1 MENILL
7 VTSIII
13 IAFGILQIILFF
25 KVWGMTN
32 DVRDIKQK
40 LEKTEQSTPDYKF
53 YMLSGENVKAYIL
66 IRDMLVKELVDMAS
80 RYNEENFIKVGNN
93 IISKYSGQLKETGH
107 PIPDFLLSAEKFIE
121 YRKHIDSLQ

>member
-32 DVRDIKQK
+32 DVRNIKNILELNIKQK
-40 LEKTEQSTPDYKF
+40 HDTFNHSTNIAPSFSLGEVVIYKKTQ
-53 YMLSGENVKAYIL
+53 
-66 IRDMLVKELVDMAS
+66 
-80 RYNEENFIKVGNN
+80 
-93 IISKYSGQLKETGH
+93 
-107 PIPDFLLSAEKFIE
+107 EKFIIKRRITE
-121 YRKHIDSLQ
+121 DLFECSSLDTNTSYILNGNELQK